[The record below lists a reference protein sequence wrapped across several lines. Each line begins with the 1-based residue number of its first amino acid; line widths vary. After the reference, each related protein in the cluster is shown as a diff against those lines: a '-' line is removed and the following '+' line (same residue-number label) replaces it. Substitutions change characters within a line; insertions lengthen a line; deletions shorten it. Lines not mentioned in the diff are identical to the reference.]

1 MSRRTYA
8 SGPVRN
14 PCRKQRSE
22 TKVGIHAITRVRVAQ
37 ELQGHMN
44 AEIVAI
50 GTELLLGQIVD
61 TNSAWI
67 GQRFADNGID
77 LHYTSTVGD
86 SRSRML
92 DTLKRAHGRSQV
104 VITTGGIGPTQ
115 DDLTREIVAEVMGRK
130 VVVDP
135 ESLLELEERFRKRGF
150 ILTKNNEKQAEVP
163 DGAGIFRNPNGTAP
177 AFVVEDPDGVIISL
191 PGVPFEMKWLID
203 NEVLPYIKEKFNV
216 TDAIQYRVLKTVD
229 LGESNVDHLI
239 GHLMSDDGNPGVGTM
254 AHPGQVDIRIAA
266 RAGSETEAEALIGP
280 VEEEARALL
289 GDNVFGTDDET
300 LEGVT
305 GSLISD
311 KGLTVATYED
321 LAGGAIADVFQ
332 QAAGTDFVEG
342 NIVNSN
348 EALERLARAG
358 GEAPPF
364 ADGPD
369 RAAALSRAVRAVS
382 GATLGVAV
390 HAVEEGDQR
399 TENLGRGE
407 TYIAVTDAGGTHSRH
422 VRSAGRGV
430 PDRRRAALG
439 SLSLVRRVL
448 LGLE

>member
-1 MSRRTYA
+1 
-8 SGPVRN
+8 
-14 PCRKQRSE
+14 
-22 TKVGIHAITRVRVAQ
+22 
-37 ELQGHMN
+37 MN

-77 LHYTSTVGD
+77 LHYVSIVGD

-115 DDLTREIVAEVMGRK
+115 DDLTREIVAEMTGRK

-135 ESLLELEERFRKRGF
+135 ESLIELAERFQKRGF
-150 ILTKNNEKQAEVP
+150 ILTKNNEKQAEIP
-163 DGAGIFRNPNGTAP
+163 EGAGIFRNPNGTAP
-177 AFVVEDPDGVIISL
+177 AFCVEDGGAVIISL

-203 NEVLPYIKEKFNV
+203 NEVIPYIKAKFNV
-216 TDAIQYRVLKTVD
+216 TDVIRYRVLKTVD
-229 LGESNVDHLI
+229 LGESSVDHLI
-239 GHLMSDDGNPGVGTM
+239 GHLMKDDGNPAVGTM
-254 AHPGQVDIRIAA
+254 AHPGQVDVRIAA
-266 RAGSETEAEALIGP
+266 RASSEDEAEELIGP
-280 VEEEARALL
+280 IEEEIRNLL
-289 GDNVFGTDDET
+289 GDNIFATGDET
-300 LEGVT
+300 LESLL
-305 GSLISD
+305 GSLIAD

-321 LAGGAIADVFQ
+321 LTGGAIADVFQ
-332 QAAGTDFVEG
+332 QAAGAAFVEG

-348 EALERLARAG
+348 KALERLARAC
-358 GEAPPF
+358 GESLPF
-364 ADGPD
+364 ADGPE
-369 RAAALSRAVRAVS
+369 RTAALSRAMRVVS

-407 TYIAVTDAGGTHSRH
+407 TYIAVTDADGTHTRH

-430 PDRRRAALG
+430 PDRRRAALS

-448 LGLE
+448 LGLDSPLGA

>member
-1 MSRRTYA
+1 
-8 SGPVRN
+8 
-14 PCRKQRSE
+14 
-22 TKVGIHAITRVRVAQ
+22 
-37 ELQGHMN
+37 MN

-77 LHYTSTVGD
+77 LHYVNTVGD
-86 SRSRML
+86 SRTRML

-115 DDLTREIVAEVMGRK
+115 DDLTREIVSAVMGVK

-150 ILTKNNEKQAEVP
+150 ILTKNNEKQAEIP
-163 DGAGIFRNPNGTAP
+163 EGARIFRNPNGTAP
-177 AFVVEDPDGVIISL
+177 AFVVEDEAGVIISL

-203 NEVLPYIKEKFNV
+203 NEVIPFIKEKFNV
-216 TDAIQYRVLKTVD
+216 TDVIQYRVLKTVD
-229 LGESNVDHLI
+229 IGESNVDHLI
-239 GHLMSDDGNPGVGTM
+239 GHLMVDDGNPGVGTM
-254 AHPGQVDIRIAA
+254 AHPGQVDVRIAA
-266 RAGSETEAEALIGP
+266 RASSTTEAEALIGP
-280 VEEEARALL
+280 VEEEVRKLL
-289 GDNVFGTDDET
+289 GDNIFGTEDDT
-300 LEGVT
+300 LEAVV
-305 GSLISD
+305 GSLITD

-332 QAAGTDFVEG
+332 RAAGDAYVEG
-342 NIVNSN
+342 NIINSN
-348 EALERLARAG
+348 DALERLARAG
-358 GEAPPF
+358 GESPPF
-364 ADGPD
+364 TDGPE
-369 RAAALSRAVRAVS
+369 RAAALSRAIRVVS

-390 HAVEEGDQR
+390 HAVEEGDER

-407 TYIAVTDAGGTHSRH
+407 TYIAVTDADGTYTRH
-422 VRSAGRGV
+422 IRSAGRGV
-430 PDRRRAALG
+430 PDRRRAALS

-448 LGLE
+448 LGLD

>member
-1 MSRRTYA
+1 
-8 SGPVRN
+8 
-14 PCRKQRSE
+14 
-22 TKVGIHAITRVRVAQ
+22 
-37 ELQGHMN
+37 MN

-77 LHYTSTVGD
+77 LHYVNTVGD
-86 SRSRML
+86 SRTRML

-115 DDLTREIVAEVMGRK
+115 DDLTREIVSAVMGVK

-150 ILTKNNEKQAEVP
+150 ILTKNNEKQAEIP
-163 DGAGIFRNPNGTAP
+163 EGARIFRNPNGTAP
-177 AFVVEDPDGVIISL
+177 AFVVEDEAGVIISL

-203 NEVLPYIKEKFNV
+203 NEVIPFIKEKFNV
-216 TDAIQYRVLKTVD
+216 TDVIQYRVLKTVD
-229 LGESNVDHLI
+229 IGESNVDHLI
-239 GHLMSDDGNPGVGTM
+239 GHLMVDDGNPGVGTM
-254 AHPGQVDIRIAA
+254 AHPGQVDVRIAA
-266 RAGSETEAEALIGP
+266 RASSTAEAEALIGP
-280 VEEEARALL
+280 VEEEARKLL
-289 GDNVFGTDDET
+289 GDNIFGTEDDT
-300 LEGVT
+300 LEAVV
-305 GSLISD
+305 GSLIAD

-332 QAAGTDFVEG
+332 RAGGDAYVEG
-342 NIVNSN
+342 NIINSN
-348 EALERLARAG
+348 DALERLARAG
-358 GEAPPF
+358 GESPPF
-364 ADGPD
+364 TDGPE
-369 RAAALSRAVRAVS
+369 RAAVLSRAILVVS

-390 HAVEEGDQR
+390 HAVEEGDER

-407 TYIAVTDAGGTHSRH
+407 TYIAVTDADGTHTRH

-430 PDRRRAALG
+430 PDRRRAALS

-448 LGLE
+448 LGLD